1 MLTGEA
7 HWSYRVQIRLRK
19 AGGRASVGRWHPRRT
34 IQLKIPGGRRS
45 RSGGRCGS
53 GTTDYPQNGKPCQE
67 AHPSQFEAHPRE
79 PSFSMGVRDTNLEQD
94 HFPQLWIS
102 LLPLQLVSGKPANFR
117 SAPARLPTV
126 APCLAPTTR
135 PQRRSQIASGR

>member
-1 MLTGEA
+1 MEGGVDQEL
-7 HWSYRVQIRLRK
+7 QIILRMVSL
-19 AGGRASVGRWHPRRT
+19 AR
-34 IQLKIPGGRRS
+34 
-45 RSGGRCGS
+45 
-53 GTTDYPQNGKPCQE
+53 KP
-67 AHPSQFEAHPRE
+67 PSQFEAHPRE